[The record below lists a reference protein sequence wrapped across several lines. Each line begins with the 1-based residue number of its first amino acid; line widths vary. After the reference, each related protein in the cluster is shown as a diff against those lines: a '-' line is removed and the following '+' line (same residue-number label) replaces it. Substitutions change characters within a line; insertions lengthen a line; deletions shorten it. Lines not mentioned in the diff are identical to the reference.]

1 MVFFKQDVL
10 GKMEGNELLKFKC
23 TVNEKLP
30 QWYAQAIREIPKD
43 RGRGGV
49 EKNLH
54 TNLV

>member
-1 MVFFKQDVL
+1 
-10 GKMEGNELLKFKC
+10 MEGNELLKFKC

-43 RGRGGV
+43 RGGEVFG
-49 EKNLH
+49 KNVH